1 MGLKD
6 NMAKVVLAAAAV
18 VMEDNTDNQ
27 AVEIIG
33 KALVDNSDKEVVVEV
48 MVKV

>member
-6 NMAKVVLAAAAV
+6 NMAKVAVV

-27 AVEIIG
+27 VVEIIG

>member
-1 MGLKD
+1 
-6 NMAKVVLAAAAV
+6 MAKVAVV

-27 AVEIIG
+27 VVEIIG